1 MGCSASMQSPTTSDA
16 LRGCAELV
24 DVPWAGGRSSRVRL
38 ETYSEVYF
46 GKEIPMSQL
55 SERDRAEVERS
66 AEEARQI
73 AIEPPKREQV
83 ERYLNPPSDTAF
95 PLEYAFWLL
104 GDVGGKTVLDFGC
117 GAGENLVPLV
127 ERGARVIGMDIS
139 PELIAL
145 ARQRLALAGLQA
157 TLQVGSAYETGL
169 PDASVDV
176 IFCIALIHHL
186 DIEQVRKE
194 MLRILAK
201 DGKIIL
207 QEPIRFSRFYGRLR
221 GLLPGRSDV
230 SEYEHP
236 LTRAEFA
243 AINEPFEADGTRY
256 FRLPFIPLLA
266 RMPGIQRSLWKIDRW
281 CLQHLPATSLYATT
295 VVTRLSK

>member
-1 MGCSASMQSPTTSDA
+1 
-16 LRGCAELV
+16 
-24 DVPWAGGRSSRVRL
+24 
-38 ETYSEVYF
+38 
-46 GKEIPMSQL
+46 MSQL

-73 AIEPPKREQV
+73 PVEPPKRDQV
-83 ERYLNPPSDTAF
+83 ERYLNPPSDTVF

-104 GDVGGKTVLDFGC
+104 GDVRGKTVFDFGC
-117 GAGENLVPLV
+117 GAGENIVPLV
-127 ERGARVIGMDIS
+127 ERGARVIGIDVS

-145 ARQRLALAGLQA
+145 ARQRLALARLEA
-157 TLQVGSAYETGL
+157 TIQVGSAYETGL

-186 DIEQVRKE
+186 DIEQVRNE
-194 MLRILAK
+194 MRRILTK

-207 QEPIRFSRFYGRLR
+207 QEPIRFSPLYARLR
-221 GLLPGRSDV
+221 SLLPGRGDV

-243 AINEPFEADGTRY
+243 AINDPFKADGTRY
-256 FRLPFIPLLA
+256 FRLPFVPLLS
-266 RMPGIQRSLWKIDRW
+266 RMPGIREQLWKIDRW
-281 CLQHLPATSLYATT
+281 CLQHLPATSRYATC
-295 VVTRLSK
+295 VVTRLSR

>member
-1 MGCSASMQSPTTSDA
+1 
-16 LRGCAELV
+16 
-24 DVPWAGGRSSRVRL
+24 
-38 ETYSEVYF
+38 
-46 GKEIPMSQL
+46 MSQL

-73 AIEPPKREQV
+73 TVEPPKRDQV

-104 GDVGGKTVLDFGC
+104 GDVRGKTVLDFGC
-117 GAGENLVPLV
+117 GAGENIVPLV
-127 ERGARVIGMDIS
+127 ERGARVIGIDVS

-145 ARQRLALAGLQA
+145 ARQRLALARLEA
-157 TLQVGSAYETGL
+157 TIQVGSAYETGL

-186 DIEQVRKE
+186 DIEQVRNE
-194 MLRILAK
+194 MRRILTK

-207 QEPIRFSRFYGRLR
+207 QEPIRFSPLYARLR
-221 GLLPGRSDV
+221 SLLPGRGDV

-243 AINEPFEADGTRY
+243 AINDPFKADGTRY
-256 FRLPFIPLLA
+256 FRLSFVPLLS
-266 RMPGIQRSLWKIDRW
+266 RMPGIQEQLWKMDRW
-281 CLQHLPATSLYATT
+281 CLQHLPATSRYATC
-295 VVTRLSK
+295 VVTRLSR

>member
-1 MGCSASMQSPTTSDA
+1 
-16 LRGCAELV
+16 
-24 DVPWAGGRSSRVRL
+24 
-38 ETYSEVYF
+38 
-46 GKEIPMSQL
+46 MSQL

-73 AIEPPKREQV
+73 TVDPPRWDQV
-83 ERYLNPPSDTAF
+83 ERYLNPPPDTAF

-104 GDVGGKTVLDFGC
+104 GDVRGKTVLDFGC

-127 ERGARVIGMDIS
+127 ERGARVIGIDIS
-139 PELIAL
+139 PQLLAL
-145 ARQRLALAGLQA
+145 ARQRLALAGLEA
-157 TLQVGSAYETGL
+157 TLRVGSAYETGL

-186 DIEQVRKE
+186 NIEQVRKE
-194 MLRILAK
+194 MRRILAK

-207 QEPIRFSRFYGRLR
+207 QEPIRFSRLYARLR
-221 GLLPGRSDV
+221 SLLPERDNV

-243 AINEPFEADGTRY
+243 AINEPFKADGTRY
-256 FRLPFIPLLA
+256 FRLPFIPLLS
-266 RMPGIQRSLWKIDRW
+266 RLRGIQKQLWKIDRC
-281 CLQHLPATSLYATT
+281 CLQHLPATSHYATC
-295 VVTRLSK
+295 VVTRLGISGDQTEKGLGQGGSPKDDGGRAQG